1 MARDHLAALD
11 SFVLERMQETRLP
24 GLAVTLVSP
33 GATCDHR
40 VFGFRDIEARRPVSP
55 RTQFGLGSITK
66 VFTALAVFQLCD
78 RGLLDLDD
86 RIDQWLDIDLAP
98 HGEPVRIW
106 HLLSHTSGIPGLGY
120 SESKMSDE
128 WFMSGIP
135 VATEADLLAFLQG
148 AEAWAVCPPGERWF
162 YLNEGYLLLG
172 RLIAQ
177 RAGQSYTQYVEQH
190 ILAPLQME
198 RTHFARTRFE
208 ADEDAATPYLHDRD
222 GKRFVGANLY
232 GEMPAAGGLVSCAE
246 DMAKLVVA
254 LLNGGQMANGA
265 QLISRESLEQMRTPR
280 VPLPQVDT
288 SITFGPFR
296 NEDGGENEDGREHA
310 QKDAPIHAG
319 YFGCGLQITQ
329 NFYGEDLVG
338 HGGGIM
344 GGTSHL
350 SLLPERGVG
359 VVLLSNAHGY
369 PMAQL
374 AMVALARMLGESP
387 HNLPFLRIERALA
400 RLAGTY
406 TSFRNTIR
414 AEVTPLGD
422 LLRFT
427 IRYHHEDRS
436 SILVPLHLS
445 EDLARFQTFSSGR
458 NMVVEFRSDD
468 DGIVLIFERYK
479 FQKQRT

>member
-1 MARDHLAALD
+1 MDLDREHLAALD
-11 SFVLERMQETRLP
+11 SFVLERMQQTHLP
-24 GLAVTLVSP
+24 GLAVSLISSKT
-33 GATCDHR
+33 ACDHR
-40 VFGFRDIEARRPVSP
+40 VFGFRDVEARRPVTP
-55 RTQFGLGSITK
+55 RTLFGLGSITK
-66 VFTALAVFQLCD
+66 VFTALAIFQLRD

-86 RIDQWLDIDLAP
+86 RLDRWLDVEIKP
-98 HGEPVRIW
+98 YGEPVRVW
-106 HLLSHTSGIPGLGY
+106 HLLSHTSGIPALGF

-148 AEAWAVCPPGERWF
+148 ADAWAVCPPGERWF

-177 RAGQSYTQYVEQH
+177 RAGMPYTDYVERH
-190 ILAPLQME
+190 ILAPLRMD
-198 RTHFARTRFE
+198 RTHFARTPL
-208 ADEDAATPYLHDRD
+208 AHDEDAATPYLHDRD
-222 GKRFVGANLY
+222 GRRFVGAHLY
-232 GEMPAAGGLVSCAE
+232 GEMPAAGGLISCAE
-246 DMAKLVVA
+246 DMAQLVFA
-254 LLNGGQMANGA
+254 LLNEGRLADGM
-265 QLISRESLEQMRTPR
+265 QLISRDALQQMRTPR
-280 VPLPQVDT
+280 VSLPQEETGITLDPVRSHSGADRT
-288 SITFGPFR
+288 S
-296 NEDGGENEDGREHA
+296 N
-310 QKDAPIHAG
+310 APVHEG
-319 YFGCGLQITQ
+319 YFGCGLQILR
-329 NFYGEDLVG
+329 NFYGDEIVG

-344 GGTSHL
+344 GGTTQL
-350 SLLPERGVG
+350 ALMPERGLG

-374 AMVALARMLGESP
+374 SMVALSYMLGESP
-387 HNLPFLRIERALA
+387 AHLPFLRIEKALA
-400 RLAGTY
+400 RLAGLY

-458 NMVVEFRSDD
+458 QMEVEFRLDD
-468 DGIVLIFERYK
+468 DGIDLVFERYK
-479 FQKQRT
+479 FRKQRL